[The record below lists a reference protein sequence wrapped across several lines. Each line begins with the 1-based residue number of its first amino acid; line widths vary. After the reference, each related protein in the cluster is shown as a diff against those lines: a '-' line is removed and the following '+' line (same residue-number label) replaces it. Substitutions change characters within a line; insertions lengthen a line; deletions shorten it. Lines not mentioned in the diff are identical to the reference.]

1 MKVWKY
7 FTAVFCILLALF
19 GLAEATGMLAPVES
33 VIGEL
38 SLWRFALALFFLVLT
53 VRSIVKRDVFWSIF
67 FLAVLFVELEPN
79 IAYLCG
85 VESGNLIH
93 NGTLM
98 ICAVLIGLGL
108 KLLLPRRRKKW
119 VLFNGEGGVHH
130 DGPNGYHE
138 NSLGS
143 RTIYIDCATFTE
155 RYVENNLGSTVIK
168 FENPDAYIGGGLLR
182 VENNLGS
189 TVIDVPAKWGLDCQF
204 ENNLGHVQNHHG
216 NGGDGPSLMIVG
228 ENNLGSVVIRKD

>member
-1 MKVWKY
+1 MKFWKY
-7 FTAVFCILLALF
+7 VVAIFCVVLALF
-19 GLAEATGMLAPVES
+19 GLAEATGMLTPVES
-33 VIGEL
+33 VVGEL
-38 SLWRFALALFFLVLT
+38 SLWRFALALFFLVYT
-53 VRSIVKRDVFWSIF
+53 VYWFIKRNV
-67 FLAVLFVELEPN
+67 FLAFLSLALLFIELEPN

-85 VESGNLIH
+85 VESGNLI
-93 NGTLM
+93 NNWTLLL
-98 ICAVLIGLGL
+98 CVSLIGFGL
-108 KLLLPRRRKKW
+108 YLLLPKRRKKW
-119 VLFNGEGGVHH
+119 VLFHGEGVHH

-143 RTIYIDCATFTE
+143 RTIYIDCTTFTD

-189 TVIDVPAKWGLDCQF
+189 TVIDVPAKWNLDCQF